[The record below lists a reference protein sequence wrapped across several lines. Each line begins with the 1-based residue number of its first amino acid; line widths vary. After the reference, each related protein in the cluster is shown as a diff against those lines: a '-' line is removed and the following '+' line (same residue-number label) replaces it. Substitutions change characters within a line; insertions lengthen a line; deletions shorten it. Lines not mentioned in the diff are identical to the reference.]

1 MFDATLGRLME
12 RDPLGVTAP
21 GGNIY
26 AYAGNRPAHVT
37 DPLGEDDDV
46 KDRVNSLIADLESD
60 NFQTRQTATDEL
72 RKLLADRK
80 TRGLVTDALK
90 QALGGKPSLEAD
102 KRMKG
107 ILESHEKE
115 LCERL
120 RPIKKIILATLDD
133 LGARDPVERKR
144 VLGELIQDLT
154 KTFKNLEDVYDA
166 LKQVDSELRA
176 VRDEKPLDVE
186 KLKQFRIFCEKGK
199 EEECKVK
206 LNGILW
212 DLTDARI
219 AISDAMKK

>member
-115 LCERL
+115 CCERL
-120 RPIKKIILATLDD
+120 RPIKKIILATLDN
-133 LGARDPVERKR
+133 LGARDPVERKC
-144 VLGELIQDLT
+144 VLNAGNQRRKCVT
-154 KTFKNLEDVYDA
+154 RPGA
-166 LKQVDSELRA
+166 
-176 VRDEKPLDVE
+176 
-186 KLKQFRIFCEKGK
+186 
-199 EEECKVK
+199 
-206 LNGILW
+206 W
-212 DLTDARI
+212 DTRNPRC
-219 AISDAMKK
+219 